1 MARKRGY
8 RGTIGKILAHGGS
21 LGLALDQ
28 AANDW
33 IAGVNSSR
41 AFYEQG
47 LGEYLTFYIPRI
59 EQEYLNLVNSTQD
72 YFKDTSRFNREQTAV
87 KIMEATHEL
96 AAEWKAKRAQD
107 IIKAK
112 MTALGAGGGFAG
124 SYGIIGRVP
133 GARSNE
139 SPNVV
144 KVKSLTL

>member
-21 LGLALDQ
+21 LGVALDQ

-33 IAGVNSSR
+33 IAGVNSSK

-47 LGEYLTFYIPRI
+47 LGDYLAFYVPKV
-59 EQEYLNLVNSTQD
+59 EQEYLNIVNNTPD
-72 YFKDTSRFNREQTAV
+72 YFKDVNRFTREQTAV
-87 KIMEATHEL
+87 RIMEITHDL
-96 AAEWKAKRAQD
+96 AAEWKARRAQD

-112 MTALGAGGGFAG
+112 LTALGASGGFAG
-124 SYGIIGRVP
+124 SYGILGRVP

>member
-21 LGLALDQ
+21 LGVALDQ

-33 IAGVNSSR
+33 IAGVNSSK

-47 LGEYLTFYIPRI
+47 LGDYLTFYVPKV
-59 EQEYLNLVNSTQD
+59 EQEYLNIVNSTPD

-87 KIMEATHEL
+87 RVMEITHDL

-107 IIKAK
+107 IIRKK
-112 MTALGAGGGFAG
+112 MNALGVAGGFAG
-124 SYGIIGRVP
+124 SYGIP
-133 GARSNE
+133 GTRSNE